1 MRVKNWKHIVPV
13 MLLAIVMAASF
24 SGCASAADELIAS
37 ESVLEEEDM
46 AADSHF

>member
-1 MRVKNWKHIVPV
+1 MRMKNWKNILPV
-13 MLLAIVMAASF
+13 ILLAIVMAASF

-46 AADSHF
+46 TADSHF